1 MFDQPNENLM
11 KLIQKKKER
20 KREKGRERIMKMI
33 DEI

>member
-20 KREKGRERIMKMI
+20 ERGRERIMKMV

>member
-20 KREKGRERIMKMI
+20 ERDRGRERIMKMV